1 MGVRLPGIGNVGRV
15 MSAGRIR
22 AVMPTAQAGWDYVDA
37 TRRSGRRVHVATP
50 PPSARGRRGLL
61 TGGARGCNRQPRV
74 RVGRVYD
81 ERTARDGTRVLVDRL
96 WPRGLTKN
104 RADLDEWCKQIA
116 PSAALRRW
124 YGHDPDRFTEFAR
137 RYRLE
142 LDDPERAEHLQH
154 LRELAR
160 RQTLTLLTAT
170 RHVDTSEAAVLA
182 DLLDPE
188 ARTG

>member
-1 MGVRLPGIGNVGRV
+1 M
-15 MSAGRIR
+15 
-22 AVMPTAQAGWDYVDA
+22 Q
-37 TRRSGRRVHVATP
+37 
-50 PPSARGRRGLL
+50 
-61 TGGARGCNRQPRV
+61 RQLRV

-104 RADLDEWCKQIA
+104 RADIDEWCKQIA

-124 YGHDPDRFTEFAR
+124 YGHDPVRFTEFAR

-142 LDDPERAEHLQH
+142 LDDPERAEHLKH
-154 LRELAR
+154 LRALAH

-170 RHVDTSEAAVLA
+170 RHVDASEAAVLA
-182 DLLDPE
+182 DLLDGE

>member
-1 MGVRLPGIGNVGRV
+1 MQPE
-15 MSAGRIR
+15 
-22 AVMPTAQAGWDYVDA
+22 
-37 TRRSGRRVHVATP
+37 
-50 PPSARGRRGLL
+50 
-61 TGGARGCNRQPRV
+61 PRV

-81 ERTARDGTRVLVDRL
+81 ERTAQDGTRVLVDRL

-142 LDDPERAEHLQH
+142 LDDPERVERLQH

-170 RHVDTSEAAVLA
+170 RQVDTSEAAVLA
-182 DLLDPE
+182 DLLDAE
-188 ARTG
+188 ARAG